1 MEQKSILIV
10 EDEAISAMDLRESLR
25 SIGYRV
31 SGIAVSGEQA
41 IGLVRENPPDLIL
54 MDIMLSGKINGIEA
68 AEQILRE
75 AFIPIIYLTAFGDH
89 KLIERVKESC
99 SYGYILKP
107 LDFSKLNIPIELALN
122 KHETDVKLRNAYL
135 ELEEHVASRTAELAA
150 LNQSLG
156 ESERRYR
163 EIFECT
169 PDGII
174 VHDACGTILDA
185 NNATKNRL
193 EIPENGLVGRNIA
206 DFVTPDN
213 AATIDNHAAKSL
225 AGISE
230 VFETRYISGS
240 GNLIPAEV
248 HEHSIRWNDG
258 QAVLS
263 ISRDI
268 TQRKEAEKSARESR
282 QILEAVLN
290 TIPVRVFWK
299 DKNSVFLGC
308 NLPFARDAGFGSPEE
323 IIGRDDYAMGWT
335 NEAACFQDDD
345 LAVIESGIP
354 KIQYE
359 ESLTTRSGKKIRLLT
374 SKVPLKDASA
384 NIIGVLG
391 TYLDITERKAA
402 EDALRE
408 TERRLGDTINF
419 LPDATFAIDRQGT
432 IIAWNRAIE
441 DMTGFAA
448 GDMLGKGN
456 YEYSLPFYGERR
468 PMLIDLIMQPD
479 PEMPDNYTSMKRQG
493 DTLTAEVTQLF
504 PGGKNI
510 TSWGKTT
517 LLKNISGET
526 VGAIESIRDITERK
540 RAEEALQE
548 SEERY
553 RTVVEDQT
561 EFICRF
567 TPDGRLTFVNEAY
580 CRYFGLDKQS
590 CIGSKHNVTLPPE
603 DARLMKKHLSAITS
617 KKPVATIEH
626 RAILNSGD
634 VRWHRWSDR
643 AIFDDTGKITEYQ
656 SVGRDITG
664 QKETETE
671 LKNSRENLE
680 KEVQARTAELT
691 RANRQLVKEIDER
704 RAIDKKLVI
713 SSNEKDLLLREIHHR
728 VKNNLQLI
736 SGLLDMTMM
745 RTQDPEIVTTLT
757 DVMLRVQTMA
767 QIHTRLYESKRFD
780 RVDMDQLIQDQMTA
794 LSNIYSH
801 KDREVTHEIHCPG
814 IYLPV
819 DQAIPCAL
827 VLNEILSNS
836 YKHAFRGRSHGIIE
850 VSGRKVRE
858 RLRFI
863 IRDDGVGI
871 PVGFDIS
878 LANRLGL
885 KLIRT
890 LVHQQL
896 KGTLTVKRDKGTEV
910 AIEFPIHILEK
921 THVKNTYC

>member
-1 MEQKSILIV
+1 MDQKSILIV
-10 EDEAISAMDLRESLR
+10 EDEAVSAMDLQESLR
-25 SIGYRV
+25 SLGYRV

-41 IGLVRENPPDLIL
+41 IESVRENPPDLIL
-54 MDIMLSGKINGIEA
+54 MDIMLSGKLNGIEA

-75 AFIPIIYLTAFGDH
+75 AFIPIIYITAYNDH
-89 KLIERVKESC
+89 ELIERVKGSC

-107 LDFSKLNIPIELALN
+107 SDFLKIGIPIELALN
-122 KHETDVKLRNAYL
+122 KHETDVRLRDAYRDL
-135 ELEEHVASRTAELAA
+135 EAHVASRTAELAA
-150 LNQSLG
+150 INRNLG

-163 EIFECT
+163 EIFDCT

-174 VHDACGTILDA
+174 IHDALGNILDA
-185 NNATKNRL
+185 NTATKNRL
-193 EIPENGLVGRNIA
+193 EIFNEGLVGRNIA

-213 AATIDNHAAKSL
+213 AVAIDNHAAKSL

-230 VFETRYISGS
+230 VFETRYVSGS

-248 HEHSIRWNDG
+248 HEHRIRWNDG

-268 TQRKEAEKSARESR
+268 TKRKEAERSARESR

-308 NLPFARDAGFGSPEE
+308 NLPFARDAGYESPKEV
-323 IIGRDDYAMGWT
+323 IGKDDFAMGWT
-335 NEAACFQDDD
+335 DEAASFREDDR
-345 LAVIESGIP
+345 AVIESGIP
-354 KIQYE
+354 KHQYE
-359 ESLTTRSGKKIRLLT
+359 ETLTTRTGKKIQLLT
-374 SKVPLKDASA
+374 SKVPLKDASG
-384 NIIGVLG
+384 NTIGVLG
-391 TYLDITERKAA
+391 TYLDITGRKAA
-402 EDALRE
+402 EEALRE
-408 TERRLGDTINF
+408 TERRLGDTLDF

-448 GDMLGKGN
+448 EDMLGKGN
-456 YEYSLPFYGERR
+456 YEYSLPFYGARR
-468 PMLIDLIMQPD
+468 PMLIDLVMQQD
-479 PEMPDNYTSMKRQG
+479 TEIPDNYASIKREG

-517 LLKNISGET
+517 LLKNTSGKT

-540 RAEEALQE
+540 RAEEALRE

-567 TPDGRLTFVNEAY
+567 TPDGRLTFVNDAY
-580 CRYFGLDKQS
+580 CRYFGLDRHN
-590 CIGSKHNVTLPPE
+590 CIGSMHNVTIPPE
-603 DARLMKKHLSAITS
+603 DASLLKKHLSSITQ

-626 RAILNSGD
+626 RAVLDSGE
-634 VRWHRWSDR
+634 VRWQRWSDR
-643 AIFDDTGKITEYQ
+643 AIFDENGKITEYQ

-704 RAIDKKLVI
+704 RVIDKKLVI

-801 KDREVTHEIHCPG
+801 KDREITHEIRCPG

-827 VLNEILSNS
+827 VLNEVLSNS
-836 YKHAFRGRSHGIIE
+836 YKHAFRGRTHGTIE

-890 LVHQQL
+890 LVHLQL
-896 KGTLTVKRDKGTEV
+896 KGTLTVKRDRGTEV
-910 AIEFPIHILEK
+910 AIEFPIHIMEK
-921 THVKNTYC
+921 NHVKNTYC

>member
-41 IGLVRENPPDLIL
+41 IELVRENPPDLIL
-54 MDIMLSGKINGIEA
+54 MDVMLSGKINGIEA

-75 AFIPIIYLTAFGDH
+75 AFIPIIYLTAFCDH
-89 KLIERVKESC
+89 NLIERVKESC

-174 VHDACGTILDA
+174 VHDACGIILDA

-299 DKNSVFLGC
+299 DKKSVFLGC

-323 IIGRDDYAMGWT
+323 VIGRDDYAMGWT
-335 NEAACFQDDD
+335 DEAACFQADD
-345 LAVIESGIP
+345 LAVIESGIA

-567 TPDGRLTFVNEAY
+567 TPDGRLTFVNDAY

-590 CIGSKHNVTLPPE
+590 CIGSKHNVTILPE
-603 DARLMKKHLSAITS
+603 DARLIKKHLSAITL

-626 RAILNSGD
+626 RAILNSGE

-643 AIFDDTGKITEYQ
+643 AIFDENGKITEYQ

-801 KDREVTHEIHCPG
+801 KDRDVTHEIHCPG

-836 YKHAFRGRSHGIIE
+836 YKHAFRGRPHGTIE
-850 VSGRKVRE
+850 VSCRKVRE

-871 PVGFDIS
+871 PIGFDIS